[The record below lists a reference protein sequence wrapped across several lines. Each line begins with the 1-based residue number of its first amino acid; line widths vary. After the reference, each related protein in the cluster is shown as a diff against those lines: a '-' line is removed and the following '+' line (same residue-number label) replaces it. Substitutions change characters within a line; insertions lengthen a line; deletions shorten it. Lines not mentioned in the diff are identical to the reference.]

1 MAQKERP
8 SKNYMELLNESNKEV
23 YKFWNVL
30 NDYMVGSHILEDVL
44 VIVLNGKIVKDDDI
58 YHLFKL
64 AKSYPGTT
72 ITNCSGMPILTI
84 KLA

>member
-23 YKFWNVL
+23 YKFWNVV
-30 NDYMVGSHILEDVL
+30 NDYIIGSRILEELL
-44 VIVLNGKIVKDDDI
+44 VIVLNGKIVKAEDV

-64 AKSYPGTT
+64 VKSYPGTT

>member
-23 YKFWNVL
+23 YKFWNVV
-30 NDYMVGSHILEDVL
+30 NNYMVGTSSLEDLL
-44 VIVLNGKIVKDDDI
+44 VIVLNGKITKAEDV

-64 AKSYPGTT
+64 VKSYPGTT